1 MKAQNRLIKALFP
14 VGIVLV
20 LATPSQL
27 IVGEIIDEDAPLAP
41 PAKPPSPPDEM
52 KSTSGSLAPVKGAPK
67 ESPRKKAPPK
77 EPLGKP
83 PSGPKATPPTKP
95 SASEPKEKLPVHF
108 SSQGLKGLREKGL
121 VELVQE
127 VVVTQGDFKLEAEN
141 AQVYFSEH
149 SRDVQKVLA
158 VGQPVK
164 ITNID
169 PNTGER
175 IEAFGNQVLFN
186 NEDRLVL
193 LEGNAKIKKGQN
205 STIKGKKIT
214 YELDS
219 GWIKAD
225 RVAGEVSPSP

>member
-1 MKAQNRLIKALFP
+1 MKVQNRLVRALLP
-14 VGIVLV
+14 MGILLV
-20 LATPSQL
+20 LGVQPRP
-27 IVGEIIDEDAPLAP
+27 VFGEIIDEDTPLPAVKP
-41 PAKPPSPPDEM
+41 QTPTEANPTPAKPTPGKVAPKE
-52 KSTSGSLAPVKGAPK
+52 APVK
-67 ESPRKKAPPK
+67 
-77 EPLGKP
+77 KP
-83 PSGPKATPPTKP
+83 PSKEPPGKPKSSPKGVKPAT
-95 SASEPKEKLPVHF
+95 SEPQEKLPVHF
-108 SSQGLKGLREKGL
+108 TSLGFKGLREKGL

-127 VVVTQGDFKLEAEN
+127 VVVTQGEFKLEAEN
-141 AQVYFSEH
+141 AKLYFSEH

-158 VGQPVK
+158 IGQPVK

-186 NEDRLVL
+186 NEDRVVL